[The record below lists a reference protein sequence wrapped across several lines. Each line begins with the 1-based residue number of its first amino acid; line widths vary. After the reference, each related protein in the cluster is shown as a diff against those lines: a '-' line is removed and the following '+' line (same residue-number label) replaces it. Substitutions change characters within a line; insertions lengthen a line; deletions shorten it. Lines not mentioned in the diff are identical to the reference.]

1 LLSKIKLKEEL
12 IVEQNNKIIYFF
24 DSYYLMLDYDQTLNQ
39 IVNEFIENETEE
51 TTNEIISQMEKVLND
66 IELQEKNLSEII
78 TNCIEMNTTPG
89 QMLEMI
95 KEIFDE
101 FRSVKKVG

>member
-1 LLSKIKLKEEL
+1 M
-12 IVEQNNKIIYFF
+12 EQNNKIIYFF

>member
-1 LLSKIKLKEEL
+1 
-12 IVEQNNKIIYFF
+12 VEQNNKIIYFF

>member
-1 LLSKIKLKEEL
+1 M
-12 IVEQNNKIIYFF
+12 EQDNKIIYFF
-24 DSYYLMLDYDQTLNQ
+24 DSYYLMLDYDQMLNQ

-51 TTNEIISQMEKVLND
+51 TTNEIICQMEKVLND

-95 KEIFDE
+95 KEIFHE
-101 FRSVKKVG
+101 FRSVKKVD